1 MAESRSLPVPAQ
13 GDIYSHDG
21 KLSITNAAA
30 NVFVVYGRQPQDA
43 SHPSSSLSVDF
54 VMGNIYLIDSV
65 YFPPFQCSSTRHFG
79 SLVKGFG
86 LDFDGYHRGDTKIK
100 TVYDDVVCILGN
112 QPGASCSI
120 GTVAGNL
127 VTVLDLSR
135 LLTRPKPSNV
145 TVSYVHGMALHESH
159 LAYGGGLHRA
169 LSTWTSMAFPPA
181 SQAPSQTSPTKAVTL
196 VNEGQAPKSDGNSTI
211 WEEKKR
217 GRPGQKNTVNG
228 TVNLKKAINDRDE
241 AWQKTMDAKKQT
253 AAAVREA
260 DLRNLGLL
268 SLVQDLG
275 PATTFDDAQSLVNPP
290 RNCGNCHRVA
300 HQVRDCIGPVDAHG
314 FIAACPLCNQN
325 DHIYDQ
331 CVSRTQRTKR
341 ERKALDFEYLVLW
354 RQNKAPIRSNICWVI
369 VWVKYNC
376 PRMSLPHTKE
386 FALTLSRRQA
396 NTAPYPDWQ
405 TYCYPITSADASA
418 ESNILLHD
426 PGTIYEG
433 GRSCSLYPGSQT
445 TRPNPGGSAAK
456 RKMERL
462 GIKTSPATQNK
473 PSKKQKRKKAR
484 SKMGNSKF
492 ATGAN
497 CTILQRPLPAA
508 PPARGIP
515 SVKIK
520 QEDQD

>member
-1 MAESRSLPVPAQ
+1 MAEGPSLPVPAQ
-13 GDIYSHDG
+13 GDIYAHDG

-79 SLVKGFG
+79 SLIKGFG
-86 LDFDGYHRGDTKIK
+86 LDFDGYRRGDTKIK
-100 TVYDDVVCILGN
+100 TVYDDVVCVVGN

-127 VTVLDLSR
+127 VTVSDLSR

-145 TVSYVHGMALHESH
+145 AVSYVHGMTLHESH
-159 LAYGGGLHRA
+159 FAYGGGLHRA
-169 LSTWTSMAFPPA
+169 LSTWASMAFPPA
-181 SQAPSQTSPTKAVTL
+181 SRGPSQTSPTKAVTL
-196 VNEGQAPKSDGNSTI
+196 VKEGQDPKSNGNSTI

-217 GRPGQKNTVNG
+217 GRPGQQNTVNG
-228 TVNLKKAINDRDE
+228 TVNLKKAINDREE
-241 AWQKTMDAKKQT
+241 AWQKIMDVKKQT

-290 RNCGNCHRVA
+290 R
-300 HQVRDCIGPVDAHG
+300 
-314 FIAACPLCNQN
+314 
-325 DHIYDQ
+325 
-331 CVSRTQRTKR
+331 
-341 ERKALDFEYLVLW
+341 
-354 RQNKAPIRSNICWVI
+354 IC
-369 VWVKYNC
+369 
-376 PRMSLPHTKE
+376 
-386 FALTLSRRQA
+386 
-396 NTAPYPDWQ
+396 
-405 TYCYPITSADASA
+405 
-418 ESNILLHD
+418 
-426 PGTIYEG
+426 GTIYEG
-433 GRSCSLYPGSQT
+433 GRSCGLCPGSQT
-445 TRPNPGGSAAK
+445 IRPNPGGSVAK
-456 RKMERL
+456 RKMARL
-462 GIKTSPATQNK
+462 GIKTSPATQSK
-473 PSKKQKRKKAR
+473 PSKKQKRKQAR
-484 SKMGNSKF
+484 SRMGGNSF

-508 PPARGIP
+508 PPVRGGIP

-520 QEDQD
+520 REDED